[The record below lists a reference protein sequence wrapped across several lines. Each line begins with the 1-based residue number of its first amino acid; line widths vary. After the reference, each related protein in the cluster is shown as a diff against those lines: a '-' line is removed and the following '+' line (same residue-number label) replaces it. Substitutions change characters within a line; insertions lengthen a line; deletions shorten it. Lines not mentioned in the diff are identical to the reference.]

1 MEDMKMVTINEI
13 DSDSYYW
20 DENEETIEGVDQL
33 KMDWNDLPV
42 EKRTGLFTLKNVPFE
57 IDARSV
63 LEELYEKLAES
74 EQGYEDTY
82 DCLENDTTD
91 EYVKELQDVLE
102 TVKNNVGNL
111 TKAVQLMDKKIDDLQ
126 AGNEKL
132 KEELA
137 VVKKT
142 VKSI

>member
-1 MEDMKMVTINEI
+1 MAEIINQI
-13 DSDSYYW
+13 
-20 DENEETIEGVDQL
+20 V
-33 KMDWNDLPV
+33 
-42 EKRTGLFTLKNVPFE
+42 
-57 IDARSV
+57 
-63 LEELYEKLAES
+63 
-74 EQGYEDTY
+74 
-82 DCLENDTTD
+82 
-91 EYVKELQDVLE
+91 DVLE

-126 AGNEKL
+126 AENEKL

>member
-42 EKRTGLFTLKNVPFE
+42 EKRTGLFTLEKVPFE

-82 DCLENDTTD
+82 DCLEDDTTD
-91 EYVKELQDVLE
+91 EYVKELQDVLDKINDFP
-102 TVKNNVGNL
+102 TAVSFTKNEYINPVVRYEG
-111 TKAVQLMDKKIDDLQ
+111 
-126 AGNEKL
+126 EK
-132 KEELA
+132 
-137 VVKKT
+137 
-142 VKSI
+142 